1 MFKYRQDI
9 EVMRAI
15 AVICVV
21 VFHIDENWLS
31 GGFIGVDVFFVISGY
46 LITQNLIVQKSSG
59 DFSYRQ
65 FYARRARRLFPA
77 AFVTILITFL
87 LGVLWFS
94 PEHLMALS
102 EAVIYSLLSASNI
115 LFWRSSGYF
124 DSSSEFN
131 PLLHMWSLSVEEQFY
146 LVWPLVISGVL
157 LIKNKVRELVFFIGI
172 AGFSLVLTE
181 YALTKD
187 ASAAFF
193 LMPCRVVEFS
203 MGALCI
209 WARRLYLEQFF
220 ARAHLLTATVY
231 LTGFFIIM
239 FSAVSFSQETKF
251 PGLSAVLPCMGAALM
266 ICAGDKVRFS
276 YIVNNRF
283 MMGIGSISYSLYLV
297 HWPLIIFYKY
307 HKLGELSLI

>member
-31 GGFIGVDVFFVISGY
+31 GGFVGVDIFFVISGY
-46 LITQNLIVQKSSG
+46 LITQNLIAQKSSG
-59 DFSYRQ
+59 NFSYKR

-115 LFWRSSGYF
+115 LFWKGSGYF
-124 DSSSEFN
+124 DSSAEFN

-146 LVWPLVISGVL
+146 LVWPLIISGVL
-157 LIKNKVRELVFFIGI
+157 LIKNKLRELVFFIGV
-172 AGFSLVLTE
+172 AGFSLALTE
-181 YALTKD
+181 YALVKD
-187 ASAAFF
+187 ASTAFF

-220 ARAHLLTATVY
+220 AKAHFLAATVY
-231 LTGFFIIM
+231 LAGFFIIM

-251 PGLSAVLPCMGAALM
+251 PGLNAVLPCMGAAFM
-266 ICAGDKVRFS
+266 ICTGDKVRFS